1 MNMSM
6 ADLLREAAGDGA
18 AGGGAAR
25 SDTRATP
32 EHDGTFSYDFV
43 RPQGTP
49 PEHGEEQ
56 AAKPAALVE
65 HPSSTRRV
73 RDPTKMVS
81 KATAR
86 RWKSRNPPE
95 KVAAKAAAGPLKGS
109 SRKWTSTED
118 DALDAWHAAHPNDW
132 VGAGKI
138 LGKTNQACRKRWL
151 HRLDPGINWEAW
163 SAQEKETFQNL
174 FVEHGKRWV
183 KIASL
188 MPGRTEL
195 QCKNHFNSQQR
206 TIQRTIQGTRRSGVP
221 RRMPKAPTATPTEA
235 QQQPPKRQRTGR
247 GGAASMV
254 PTATAMPTA
263 AAVLTAMPT
272 AAAVLTAMPTPPM
285 PQLPPPLPPPEP
297 ASL

>member
-1 MNMSM
+1 MDLNMS
-6 ADLLREAAGDGA
+6 DLLREAAGDGA
-18 AGGGAAR
+18 AR
-25 SDTRATP
+25 SDTRATTP
-32 EHDGTFSYDFV
+32 EHDGTFSYGFV
-43 RPQGTP
+43 RTQGTP

-56 AAKPAALVE
+56 AA
-65 HPSSTRRV
+65 
-73 RDPTKMVS
+73 
-81 KATAR
+81 
-86 RWKSRNPPE
+86 
-95 KVAAKAAAGPLKGS
+95 AAAAAVVVARQGVKGT

-118 DALDAWHAAHPNDW
+118 DLLVAWHAAHPNDW

-188 MPGRTEL
+188 MPGRTDL
-195 QCKNHFNSQQR
+195 QCKNRFNSQQR

-235 QQQPPKRQRTGR
+235 QQQSPKRQRTGR

-254 PTATAMPTA
+254 PTATWTAMPTA
-263 AAVLTAMPT
+263 TTVPAAMPMVAMGPTATAMPT